1 MADQPPKQPAVSDR
15 RAPVSDREREPVSD
29 RARRGA
35 ASKPD
40 SPSRISA
47 AITAIRRHPTGS
59 VAFRTTIAVLGGL
72 VVALG
77 LVLVPLPGP
86 GWLIVFF
93 GLSIWAV
100 EFVWAQRLLHF
111 TRTQLER
118 WWHWLGR
125 QHMAVRLLAGL
136 IGLVFVTTVVL
147 VSLRYS
153 FGINALG
160 SFWTFI
166 TTH

>member
-1 MADQPPKQPAVSDR
+1 MR
-15 RAPVSDREREPVSD
+15 LREQ
-29 RARRGA
+29 
-35 ASKPD
+35 
-40 SPSRISA
+40 
-47 AITAIRRHPTGS
+47 
-59 VAFRTTIAVLGGL
+59 LGGFRQRVTSTRTGRL
-72 VVALG
+72 SWQLLIALLGAVVVVIGVILI
-77 LVLVPLPGP
+77 PFPGP
-86 GWLIVFF
+86 GWLIVLA
-93 GLSIWAV
+93 GLAIWAV

-125 QHMAVRLLAGL
+125 QHMVVRLLAGL

-153 FGINALG
+153 FGIDALG

>member
-1 MADQPPKQPAVSDR
+1 MR
-15 RAPVSDREREPVSD
+15 LREQ
-29 RARRGA
+29 
-35 ASKPD
+35 
-40 SPSRISA
+40 
-47 AITAIRRHPTGS
+47 
-59 VAFRTTIAVLGGL
+59 LGGFRQRVTIHPYRTPFL
-72 VVALG
+72 QLLIALLGAVVVVIGVILI
-77 LVLVPLPGP
+77 PFPGP
-86 GWLIVFF
+86 GWLIVLA
-93 GLSIWAV
+93 GLAIWAV

-153 FGINALG
+153 FGIDALG

>member
-1 MADQPPKQPAVSDR
+1 MR
-15 RAPVSDREREPVSD
+15 LREQLGGFRQRVTST
-29 RARRGA
+29 RTG
-35 ASKPD
+35 
-40 SPSRISA
+40 RISWQLL
-47 AITAIRRHPTGS
+47 
-59 VAFRTTIAVLGGL
+59 IALLGA
-72 VVALG
+72 VVVVIGVILI
-77 LVLVPLPGP
+77 PFPGP
-86 GWLIVFF
+86 GWLIVLA
-93 GLSIWAV
+93 GLAIWAV

-153 FGINALG
+153 FGIDALG

>member
-1 MADQPPKQPAVSDR
+1 MKL
-15 RAPVSDREREPVSD
+15 REQVGGFRQRVTST
-29 RARRGA
+29 RTG
-35 ASKPD
+35 
-40 SPSRISA
+40 RISWQLL
-47 AITAIRRHPTGS
+47 IGLLG
-59 VAFRTTIAVLGGL
+59 AV
-72 VVALG
+72 VVVIG
-77 LVLVPLPGP
+77 IVLIPFPGP
-86 GWLIVFF
+86 GWLIVLA
-93 GLSIWAV
+93 GLAIWAV
-100 EFVWAQRLLHF
+100 EFVWAQRLLLF

-125 QHMAVRLLAGL
+125 QHIVVRLLAGL
-136 IGLVFVTTVVL
+136 VGLVFVTTVVL